1 MKIYMCV
8 AKSDAKKGPVLLKAL
23 ILYGASPISRASRI
37 GPVVGA
43 AIGRRLLSYP
53 MPQLPYELCLGSLV
67 VAACSRP
74 RIQETSV
81 TLKGGLN
88 YVDCCDLTSSPSAFT
103 FRKALGV

>member
-43 AIGRRLLSYP
+43 AIGRHLLSYP

-67 VAACSRP
+67 GRGLPKATRTGNLRHAERRFELRGLLQLDVITE
-74 RIQETSV
+74 RIHFS
-81 TLKGGLN
+81 
-88 YVDCCDLTSSPSAFT
+88 
-103 FRKALGV
+103 